1 MGGVIFIHYFISLE
15 TAKHLEKWSVSFK
28 NFFKKLNAS
37 GVGTCQYPQT
47 YSKSPLEKLHFLCL
61 LW

>member
-47 YSKSPLEKLHFLCL
+47 Y
-61 LW
+61 